1 MTDQQSR
8 TSAQNR
14 AAHKYF
20 GLVAEALN
28 DSGMSIQK
36 VLKPGIDVPWT
47 ATTVKELLFRTVM
60 KAMFLKDS
68 TTELTTAE
76 VNKVYEV
83 MDRHLSELGLDSI
96 PFPSTN
102 PIDLL
107 RD

>member
-1 MTDQQSR
+1 MEEQQR
-8 TSAQNR
+8 TSSQNR

-28 DSGMSIQK
+28 DAGLSIQQT
-36 VLKPGIDVPWT
+36 LKSNVDVPWT
-47 ATTVKELLFRTVM
+47 PVSVKEILFRSVM
-60 KAMFLKDS
+60 RAMFLKDS

-83 MDRHLSELGLDSI
+83 MDRHLSQLGLDSI